1 MVEGSD
7 GPQGAEVAP
16 RDSAVL
22 EIREMFQQ
30 PGCPVCA
37 LALRAVGR
45 FIQTISYEQVN
56 DPSLREELRAAGG
69 FCHTHAYHW
78 LREARNVLG
87 TAIIYRDVLSAS
99 QSQLQDARGGGGPD
113 GGVLSALL
121 GPRPKG
127 RRRRKGTCPACRAQR
142 QAEDRYLGALLQ
154 SLADP
159 AVAAEFERSS
169 GLCCEHTREAGR
181 KGGPGSARIV
191 ERTRQ
196 ALAELIGELSEV
208 IRKEDYRFRSEP
220 RTQGETTAPRR
231 AVAWVVGA
239 EGLTRTAD
247 SERR

>member
-16 RDSAVL
+16 RDSAAL

-127 RRRRKGTCPACRAQR
+127 RRRRKGTC
-142 QAEDRYLGALLQ
+142 LSG
-154 SLADP
+154 S
-159 AVAAEFERSS
+159 AA
-169 GLCCEHTREAGR
+169 G
-181 KGGPGSARIV
+181 GGPLPGGAP
-191 ERTRQ
+191 
-196 ALAELIGELSEV
+196 AEPG
-208 IRKEDYRFRSEP
+208 RSG
-220 RTQGETTAPRR
+220 RGGR
-231 AVAWVVGA
+231 V
-239 EGLTRTAD
+239 
-247 SERR
+247 